1 MALSYLHYI
10 SIAALLFSI
19 SAQGRCECAF
29 LEGTDSSSEEV
40 IHFEWLLEAM
50 DANSHWAGH

>member
-10 SIAALLFSI
+10 SIAALL

-29 LEGTDSSSEEV
+29 MEGTDSSSEEV